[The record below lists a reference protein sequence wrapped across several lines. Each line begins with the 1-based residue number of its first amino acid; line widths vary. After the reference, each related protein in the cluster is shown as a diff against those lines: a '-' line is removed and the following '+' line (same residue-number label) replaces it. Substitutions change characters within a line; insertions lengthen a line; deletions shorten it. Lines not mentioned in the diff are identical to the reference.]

1 MQILPLRCLCRLLRE
16 EQGRDPGQ
24 AEEAICQA
32 WEEETIS
39 GLQQEE
45 ETLNHLRSIC
55 GAVAKCQ
62 EESEREGD
70 PIHPH
75 QAMGDGQA
83 EIWSLSRNWDGIRHD
98 YVWRQEQTGS
108 ID

>member
-1 MQILPLRCLCRLLRE
+1 MQILHLSCLCRILRE
-16 EQGRDPGQ
+16 QQSGDPGQ

-39 GLQQEE
+39 GFHQEE
-45 ETLNHLRSIC
+45 ETCNHLRSIC
-55 GAVAKCQ
+55 GVVAKCQ

-83 EIWSLSRNWDGIRHD
+83 QIWSLSRNRDGI
-98 YVWRQEQTGS
+98 
-108 ID
+108 